1 MKLKQVSGHSS
12 NLLSSFPFFAFSYS
26 RSPSRLSTA
35 VTQISHVAWLTK
47 AGRTE
52 TTDVT
57 AKHCKIT
64 VPTFVSTTASAATT
78 MSFY

>member
-1 MKLKQVSGHSS
+1 MKLKQVSGYSS

-26 RSPSRLSTA
+26 RSPSHLSTA
-35 VTQISHVAWLTK
+35 VTQISHVSWLTK
-47 AGRTE
+47 AGKAE

-57 AKHCKIT
+57 AKSRKIT
-64 VPTFVSTTASAATT
+64 VPTFISATASAATT